1 MAVPVAAKT
10 GQQQVP
16 FFCVTSMGVLC
27 WVQGM
32 AGVLS
37 LPSGSNNKALRR
49 APALDALKSRTGFQG
64 FYVLGLLIQV

>member
-1 MAVPVAAKT
+1 M
-10 GQQQVP
+10 
-16 FFCVTSMGVLC
+16 TSAGCC

-49 APALDALKSRTGFQG
+49 APASDVLKSRTGFRRPRTPNT
-64 FYVLGLLIQV
+64 GLSTEIEWGYEQ